1 MPTTLDPDTAILH
14 ELSWLD
20 PGTLDALAA
29 HLPAYPRV
37 ELAEAVVR
45 LHRTG
50 RLASKRKRLLQ
61 YHEEPGAP
69 LALAS

>member
-1 MPTTLDPDTAILH
+1 MLTTLDSETAILH
-14 ELSWLD
+14 ELSWLGA
-20 PGTLDALAA
+20 GTLDALAA
-29 HLPAYPRV
+29 HLPAYSRV

-45 LHRTG
+45 LHRAG
-50 RLASKRKRLLQ
+50 RLTSKRKRLLQ